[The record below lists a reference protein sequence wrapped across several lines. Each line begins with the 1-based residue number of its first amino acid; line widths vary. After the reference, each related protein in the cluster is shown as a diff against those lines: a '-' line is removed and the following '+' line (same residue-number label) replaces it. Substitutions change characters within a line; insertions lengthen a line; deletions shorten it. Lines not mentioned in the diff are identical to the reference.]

1 MENSYTRWRELRW
14 RELQEEK
21 EEFTNLNK
29 FAKKITQ
36 VVETADSFYD
46 AYEDVEKLL
55 GKFLE
60 INKSKDEKE

>member
-1 MENSYTRWRELRW
+1 MENSYTRWREL
-14 RELQEEK
+14 QEEKADQEK